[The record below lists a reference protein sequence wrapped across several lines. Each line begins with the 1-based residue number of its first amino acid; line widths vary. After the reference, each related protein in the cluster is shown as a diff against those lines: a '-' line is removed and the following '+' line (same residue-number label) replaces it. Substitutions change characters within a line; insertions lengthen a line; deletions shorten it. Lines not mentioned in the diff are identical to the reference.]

1 MVGGELMVV
10 VVAVG
15 YVHVGGLILK
25 FYYGSFE
32 WLSLLVVAVAA

>member
-1 MVGGELMVV
+1 MGGGGGWWAMGGGELMVV

-32 WLSLLVVAVAA
+32 